1 VSQENVEIMRAAF
14 EAWNSGRMDAFR
26 EMNDPRVIVWMPEG
40 WPEPGPFV
48 GRDAAMRQFDQLRET
63 WDADVFELIGDFV
76 EVADHVLVRYI
87 WRGAGH
93 GPEANVEVTG
103 IYTLRKGK
111 IVLIENFWDHAE
123 ALEAVGLA
131 E

>member
-1 VSQENVEIMRAAF
+1 MSQKNIEVMQAAF
-14 EAWNSGRMDAFR
+14 EAWNADMDAFR
-26 EMNDPRVIVWMPEG
+26 EMHAPDVIARPPEG

-48 GRDAAMRQFDQLRET
+48 GREAVIHQWEQMRET
-63 WDADVFELIGDFV
+63 WDADALRPTDFIEVGDRVVVSF
-76 EVADHVLVRYI
+76 I

-93 GPEANVEVTG
+93 GPELNMELTG
-103 IYTLRKGK
+103 VYTLREGK
-111 IVLIENFWDHAE
+111 ITVFEFFWDHSK